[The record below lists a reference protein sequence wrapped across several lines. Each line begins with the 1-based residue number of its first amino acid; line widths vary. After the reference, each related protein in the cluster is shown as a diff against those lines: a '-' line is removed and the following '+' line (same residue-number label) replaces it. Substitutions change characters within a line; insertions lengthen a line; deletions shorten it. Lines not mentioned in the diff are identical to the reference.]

1 MDKNPKLKLDTE
13 SLFQKSQEPRQ
24 AVLINEN
31 EELKIVQ
38 KLKMSESAADADLL
52 IDLENIRT
60 YAYTN
65 YKNSSKDRFKLRTSI
80 PISSIRLINL
90 KKKKSL
96 IELRIGHD
104 NLELSVVGIAWNPKH
119 LPLECF
125 TTDKL
130 VDVNK
135 LLKSDNGYKSFTNII
150 GKDTVWKKI
159 KGYVYFLVI
168 LMVLLI
174 IHQI

>member
-1 MDKNPKLKLDTE
+1 
-13 SLFQKSQEPRQ
+13 
-24 AVLINEN
+24 
-31 EELKIVQ
+31 
-38 KLKMSESAADADLL
+38 MSENAADKDLL
-52 IDLENIRT
+52 FDLENIRT

-90 KKKKSL
+90 KKKKSP
-96 IELRIGHD
+96 IELRICHD
-104 NLELSVVGIAWNPKH
+104 NLELSVVGVAWNPKH

-150 GKDTVWKKI
+150 NKTFDKKVINYIIGYLILI
-159 KGYVYFLVI
+159 KI
-168 LMVLLI
+168 L
-174 IHQI
+174 QS